1 MGSGSTVGKRA
12 RVVRALL
19 AVSILA
25 AATLVVVHVAPAE
38 PASAPEPAEAAPDAC
53 HTHRHADYQGDMA
66 VVWGMQFKV
75 GLCNAA
81 SASACLCLV
90 LTHRVAAAVHKVNTS
105 AECCAAC
112 AAHAEVCGASDA
124 EGKPFHP
131 AAPHP
136 CGNKPHE
143 ICNMWV
149 FCESGGEA
157 VDNRCFS
164 FDIHKHFR
172 GECWL
177 KRQADP
183 TRPTVGDD
191 GEYPAEMR
199 AAPRAIWPWAVEE
212 KIWPWHMPEKVHW
225 TSGVLLPP
233 GSEAEVKPQ
242 PPVNFVRWCDAHGPC
257 ASMPNSATPAP

>member
-1 MGSGSTVGKRA
+1 MGSGTTLGKRA

-19 AVSILA
+19 AASILA

-38 PASAPEPAEAAPDAC
+38 PESASAQEAPAPPDAC

-66 VVWGMQFKV
+66 VVWGMNF
-75 GLCNAA
+75 
-81 SASACLCLV
+81 
-90 LTHRVAAAVHKVNTS
+90 KVNTS

-112 AAHAEVCGASDA
+112 AAHAEICGTSDA

-143 ICNMWV
+143 TCNMWV
-149 FCESGGEA
+149 WCESGGAA
-157 VDNRCFS
+157 VENRCFS
-164 FDIHKHFR
+164 FDIHRHFK

-191 GEYPAEMR
+191 GTYPAEMR
-199 AAPRAIWPWAVEE
+199 AAPRAIWPWAVETE
-212 KIWPWHMPEKVHW
+212 IWPWEMPEKVHW

-233 GSEAEVKPQ
+233 GTAEEVKPQ
-242 PPVNFVRWCDAHGPC
+242 PAANFVRWCDAHGPC
-257 ASMPNSATPAP
+257 ASMPKSATPAL